1 MRHFS
6 HLPMLGA
13 LLSSLAALAIAPAA
27 TAQINP
33 SAGSRESFQKGSSQI
48 QAQLREFDFQDSQ
61 FEQVPG
67 NTGTPGVTPD
77 AAPNPAFYAEAR
89 RLIQAQINLVS
100 RTRRAMTAVDP
111 NAIRAVDGQIV
122 LHGTRVNRFIGENYP
137 VVQPNCNGTSSIASV
152 AAQDLIACN
161 LLTNSKA
168 FDQLQP
174 RLFSRLNM
182 LSGISEVNRLPLV
195 SGERVVN
202 NAGVP
207 LFEKGS
213 FKNPSPTIVTRA
225 PDIPRKEVGVLGRP
239 VKSALGDYQAPI
251 SPAIAAPDD
260 VLQSLEQIEIRIDQS
275 RGALPLNAQTFNTGG
290 RRLSPVLGGGGA
302 PAAQQVAPSPIA
314 TQPTIAA
321 EQTVVSLPVADR
333 SAAPASLGFTPL
345 PTQSVT
351 PAAPVA
357 SGSTTSAPNTA
368 SSLPAAVSLPA
379 VSRPATS
386 LPAASLPVAN
396 RPAVS
401 LSAAA
406 PRSVGFSN
414 PEVLL
419 AAADAAAYDVNPTD
433 RIQHQK
439 FLTNPHTG
447 ITQVLTRREH
457 EPDPNY
463 LRNRLDPTPA
473 ERYPT
478 AILVEPTDPPLP
490 QLDGELQGRLAP
502 FDTQRY
508 PFVPLEETS
517 FRPRLAMQIDGGEF
531 NLMTSGLDYGFM
543 LDMGTLNN
551 LDLNTISAGLPKEQ
565 LNLRDDLRDYFLNY
579 RAPQNLD
586 QLMVDRRRFLSGK
599 MGPNNLPSL
608 LSPDSKIEVGH
619 TYLLRT
625 LQFQVPDAI
634 SKGTPIS
641 YSQRRNLERTLDM
654 PAKDLLVVFR
664 PIKSRENGTY
674 TVLWRVLGEFPEPNI
689 TDLDRYAN
697 YDGGII
703 GQGIQGIRR

>member
-33 SAGSRESFQKGSSQI
+33 GAGSRESFQRGSGQI

-77 AAPNPAFYAEAR
+77 VAPNPAFYSEAR

-100 RTRRAMTAVDP
+100 RARRAMTTVDP

-137 VVQPNCNGTSSIASV
+137 ITQPNCSGTSNVPSV

-225 PDIPRKEVGVLGRP
+225 PDIPPKEVGVLGRP
-239 VKSALGDYQAPI
+239 VKSALGDYRAPI

-275 RGALPLNAQTFNTGG
+275 RGALPLNAQNFNTGG
-290 RRLSPVLGGGGA
+290 RTLSPVLGGGGA
-302 PAAQQVAPSPIA
+302 PAAL
-314 TQPTIAA
+314 QPVTAAQTIVP
-321 EQTVVSLPVADR
+321 EQNVVSLPVADR

-345 PTQSVT
+345 PTQRVVPT
-351 PAAPVA
+351 APVA
-357 SGSTTSAPNTA
+357 TNQTPPSNNATV
-368 SSLPAAVSLPA
+368 SSLPAMG
-379 VSRPATS
+379 
-386 LPAASLPVAN
+386 LPVAN
-396 RPAVS
+396 R
-401 LSAAA
+401 SAAV
-406 PRSVGFSN
+406 PSVGFTN

-457 EPDPNY
+457 QPDPNY

-490 QLDGELQGRLAP
+490 QLDAELQGRLAP
-502 FDTQRY
+502 FDTQRF

-551 LDLNTISAGLPKEQ
+551 LDLNTISAGLSKDQ
-565 LNLRDDLRDYFLNY
+565 LNLREDLREFFLNY
-579 RAPQNLD
+579 RAPENLD
-586 QLMVDRRRFLSGK
+586 QLMTDRRRFLSGK

-608 LSPDSKIEVGH
+608 LSPDSKVKVGH

-634 SKGTPIS
+634 SKGTPVS
-641 YSQRRNLERTLDM
+641 YAQRRDLERTLDM

-674 TVLWRVLGEFPEPNI
+674 TVLWRVLGEFPEPTI

-697 YDGGII
+697 YEGGIV